1 MQRSCAGLKE
11 VRYGKAWLQASILF
25 SLTWSI
31 GGVLDSESRVK
42 FDTFVRSLLTGKNE
56 SYPYPATGGRWE
68 CHLPAD
74 GTLYDYVYEYK
85 QRGQWRQW
93 SETIRNEVIPEDK
106 PLKELIIPTVDT
118 ARFIK
123 GLYEFFFSG
132 FYGILRGSFGIF
144 CNYPNMLME
153 SLEYLKDS
161 LKFYGIAKVC

>member
-1 MQRSCAGLKE
+1 MVQTLMQRCCAGMKE

-25 SLTWSI
+25 SLTWSV
-31 GGVLDSESRVK
+31 GGVLDSDSRVK

-56 SYPYPATGGRWE
+56 AFPFPSSSGRWE

-93 SETIRNEVIPEDK
+93 AETVRNEIIPEDK

-118 ARFIK
+118 ARFND
-123 GLYEFFFSG
+123 LPLTYLSFFTL
-132 FYGILRGSFGIF
+132 IEPHQTLRRAYNSIISFK
-144 CNYPNMLME
+144 LLLVE
-153 SLEYLKDS
+153 LLH
-161 LKFYGIAKVC
+161 KVCEIS